1 MRRLVALSSVV
12 LCLSGCG
19 TSTPDTVPPRATDAI
34 AIKPQSSLIAVPL
47 SADLSQLTATLE
59 REVPRRLWAI
69 DKPGQVCVASD
80 KVKVLFVEVKTP
92 TIKCHIV
99 GQVTRGRL
107 SLSGSGHN
115 LVLSMPVHAVIHARD
130 IAGALKQETATADAQ
145 VQARIDLDV
154 GPDWQPRGKVDLA
167 YRWTAPPTVDFLGQK
182 IDLSESAD
190 AKLKGVIAQLE
201 RTLPGQLGKLQL
213 REQAQQAWNAGFTSL
228 LLNRAHPPVWMRV
241 TPQELQYGGYDI
253 TNNRLTLRLGLR
265 AVTETFVGPR
275 PANPTITPLPPLS
288 RLTTQPGNLSFFIP
302 VIADY
307 RELQP
312 VLLKALHKRQVRP
325 FQVPGVGPV
334 WARFNSATI
343 YGTTGGRI
351 AVGLN
356 LNASDEAGTIG
367 KARATVWMTAI
378 PVNQPNSRQVGFDQF
393 EITGST
399 DRQDAKLVLKLAN
412 APGLSR
418 TIAYALTQNFEK
430 DFDKLLGKVDRAIQ
444 SRQEGPFVIRADI
457 ERVETGTLKAA
468 GQGVYLPVRATGRAT
483 ITLAPK

>member
-12 LCLSGCG
+12 LCLSGCD

-80 KVKVLFVEVKTP
+80 KIKVLFVEMKTP

-130 IAGALKQETATADAQ
+130 IAGVLKQETASADAQ
-145 VQARIDLDV
+145 MQARIDLDV

-182 IDLSESAD
+182 IDLSEPAD

-253 TNNRLTLRLGLR
+253 ANNRLTLRLGLR

-288 RLTTQPGNLSFFIP
+288 RLTNQPGNLSFFIP

-312 VLLKALHKRQVRP
+312 VLLKALNKRQVRP
-325 FQVPGVGPV
+325 FRVPGVGPV

-356 LNASDEAGTIG
+356 LNASDEAGTI
-367 KARATVWMTAI
+367 A
-378 PVNQPNSRQVGFDQF
+378 FD
-393 EITGST
+393 
-399 DRQDAKLVLKLAN
+399 
-412 APGLSR
+412 LSR
-418 TIAYALTQNFEK
+418 GEIAPAGFESSHHVLAK
-430 DFDKLLGKVDRAIQ
+430 AHLGREIA
-444 SRQEGPFVIRADI
+444 RRP
-457 ERVETGTLKAA
+457 VE
-468 GQGVYLPVRATGRAT
+468 QGAGRAGLRRCHGVRRHAARSALVRSRHHRVPSVLSPRPSGPPRQRR
-483 ITLAPK
+483 IGVFVQCAVMRWGGIA